1 MSARQMKG
9 LLLLSS
15 ALVATALVATTSG
28 AVTQK
33 AVPDQAPVSELLD
46 PGAIAASVCGM
57 NRERTGAFKPMRVAL
72 ATPAEAIGDSA
83 EALPLWEGLG
93 NLSYPITTGSDM
105 AQRYFDQG
113 LRLTYAFNHAEAYR
127 AFKKAQELDPGCAMC
142 FWGEAFVLGANIN
155 ASMEP
160 GAVQPAFVAVT
171 NAKARAGQA
180 SAREQALIDALA
192 TRYASN
198 PDADPAA
205 FAGAYA
211 DAMATAHARYPDD
224 QDIAVLFA
232 DALMNT
238 SPWDYWEL
246 DGRTLKGRL
255 GEAAAAL
262 EGVLAGNPDHPG
274 AIHMYIHLTEA
285 SATPEK
291 AEPYADRLA
300 ALMPAAGHIVHMPSH
315 TYYRTGR
322 YLDSLETNVAAV
334 QADEAYLAQVQAAGA
349 DPYGY
354 YPHNIHFVLV
364 SAQMAGDAEHML
376 WAAERLDGKIPDDVA
391 AEVGWIQVIL
401 PAPYFAHAQ
410 FSPPE
415 VVLGLED
422 PGETFP
428 FVKAMWH
435 YARGVAHAAK
445 GDLKAARAEA
455 AQIAEINRSADFEML
470 LAWAVPAPD
479 VLRLARHVLEG
490 RIAQAEGNLER
501 AIEEFEVAVQIQDSL
516 PYLEPEYW
524 YYPVRQS
531 LGATLLMA
539 GRAEEATEAFQAA
552 LIDGPNNGWALFGLM
567 EAQRALGD
575 EVGAAASAKL
585 LEQAWAGNRDLL
597 ELARL

>member
-1 MSARQMKG
+1 MSWRFQG
-9 LLLLSS
+9 LMLLTL
-15 ALVATALVATTSG
+15 ALVAAALVATTAG
-28 AVTQK
+28 AETGETVSNR
-33 AVPDQAPVSELLD
+33 DPVSELLD
-46 PGAIAASVCGM
+46 PAAIAASVCG
-57 NRERTGAFKPMRVAL
+57 RSDRHATTFKPMQLAL
-72 ATPAEAIGDSA
+72 VSSA
-83 EALPLWEGLG
+83 EAVAGDAAEPPLWEGLG
-93 NLSYPITTGSDM
+93 NLSYPITTDNEM
-105 AQRYFDQG
+105 AQQYFDQG
-113 LRLTYAFNHAEAYR
+113 LRLAYAFNHAEAYR

-155 ASMEP
+155 AGMEP
-160 GAVQPAFVAVT
+160 GAVQPAFVAMT
-171 NAKARAGQA
+171 NAKARSAGA
-180 SAREQALIDALA
+180 SARERALIDAIA
-192 TRYASN
+192 ARYSTD
-198 PDADPAA
+198 PDTEPAA
-205 FAGAYA
+205 LAGAYA
-211 DAMATAHARYPDD
+211 EAMAAAHAQHPDD

-262 EGVLAGNPDHPG
+262 EGVLAANPDHPG

-300 ALMPAAGHIVHMPSH
+300 ALMPAAGHVVHMPAH

-322 YLDSLETNVAAV
+322 YLDSLKTNIKAV
-334 QADEAYLAQVQAAGA
+334 EADEAYLAQVKATGA
-349 DPYGY
+349 YPYGY

-376 WAAERLDGKIPDDVA
+376 WAAERLHGKIPDEVA
-391 AEVGWIQVIL
+391 AEVGWIQIIL

-410 FSPPE
+410 FSPPD

-422 PGETFP
+422 PGDTFP

-435 YARGVAHAAK
+435 YARGVAHVGK
-445 GDLKAARAEA
+445 GDLDAARAEA
-455 AQIAEINRSADFEML
+455 ARISEINQKADFDML

-490 RIAQAEGNLER
+490 RIAQAEGNFDQ
-501 AIEEFEVAVQIQDSL
+501 AIQEFETAVQIQDSL

-539 GRAEEATEAFQAA
+539 GRADEATEVFRAA
-552 LIDGPNNGWALFGLM
+552 LIDAPNNGWALYGLM
-567 EAQRALGD
+567 QAYDAQGDQPAKAEA
-575 EVGAAASAKL
+575 EKL
-585 LEQAWAGNRDLL
+585 FTRAWAGAAPPDLAGL
-597 ELARL
+597 